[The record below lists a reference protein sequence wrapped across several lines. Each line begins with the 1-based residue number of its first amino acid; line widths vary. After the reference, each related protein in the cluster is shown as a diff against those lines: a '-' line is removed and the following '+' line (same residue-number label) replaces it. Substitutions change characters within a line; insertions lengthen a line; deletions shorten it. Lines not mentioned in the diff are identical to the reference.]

1 MRPGRPPQLISYQ
14 MWGIPA
20 ADAVYAWDRPSLDPV
35 LRSLSGAL
43 FPRRTTA
50 LRPSSPASMAE
61 VVGLACE
68 GPTNAAFSELPLNFK
83 AIISASN
90 VIIT

>member
-1 MRPGRPPQLISYQ
+1 

-68 GPTNAAFSELPLNFK
+68 GPTNAAFSELPLILSLNQPK
-83 AIISASN
+83 YRSVLRQNCTSVCCVAK
-90 VIIT
+90 V